1 WLTQHGYRVI
11 CAKDGE
17 AALAQLKAAD
27 DRVDLVLTDL
37 AMPGMGGE
45 RLVALLRRR
54 NPALRI
60 IVMSGRDLETSGS
73 PSASGFLR
81 KPFTGEE
88 LLAALKW
95 RPCGRGTGP
104 VADWPYASSFA
115 MGSASSAVEKGFARN
130 ITPGSSTAV

>member
-1 WLTQHGYRVI
+1 RVFLPAIGADVCERPSSAQPSTSGAGAGQVVLVVDDEEDLRKVARQWLTQHGYRVI

-45 RLVALLRRR
+45 RLVTLLRRR

-60 IVMSGRDLETSGS
+60 IVMSGRDPE
-73 PSASGFLR
+73 PSAAQPAMRAAGFLR

-88 LLAALKW
+88 
-95 RPCGRGTGP
+95 
-104 VADWPYASSFA
+104 
-115 MGSASSAVEKGFARN
+115 
-130 ITPGSSTAV
+130 